1 MPFSANLQYNKF
13 LPADNY
19 GNIQSMTTVKSIW
32 DDLWTQY
39 LRDDVM
45 YLKEQKYKNTDGY
58 PHQRAFWYAPDPTLW
73 DAIFAHAYGMTDE
86 DRQFVEEYKTYQ
98 ETLLNYWIGM
108 GHIKMEGKFL
118 MQKMPSRNQTISSRP
133 RVVVP
138 QDISEKIPIPRKTAL
153 KIKQNTVVDN
163 LKARLSTLEKKLHQV
178 QKKENTQHLL
188 QQVLEQ
194 LDT

>member
-1 MPFSANLQYNKF
+1 M
-13 LPADNY
+13 
-19 GNIQSMTTVKSIW
+19 
-32 DDLWTQY
+32 
-39 LRDDVM
+39 
-45 YLKEQKYKNTDGY
+45 
-58 PHQRAFWYAPDPTLW
+58 
-73 DAIFAHAYGMTDE
+73 
-86 DRQFVEEYKTYQ
+86 
-98 ETLLNYWIGM
+98 NYWIGM

-138 QDISEKIPIPRKTAL
+138 QDISEKIPIPRKTTL